1 MATKTDF
8 SETEWEQ
15 LHTGVTGAGMLV
27 AMSDRGFWDSF
38 KEAKALAKH
47 LAEAHQR
54 SDSLLVRDLA
64 GEKGTGFSVR
74 DNPTEV
80 EQETI
85 AALQGAVAT
94 LQQKAPDEL
103 DAYKHFVVDVAE
115 SVSAAAKG
123 GDEAEAA
130 EIGKI
135 KQALGS

>member
-8 SETEWEQ
+8 SETEWDQ

-27 AMSDRGFWDSF
+27 AMSDRGLWDSF
-38 KEAKALAKH
+38 KEAQALAKH
-47 LAEAHQR
+47 LADAHQR

-80 EQETI
+80 EQATI

-103 DAYKHFVVDVAE
+103 DAYKNFVVDVAQ

-123 GDEAEAA
+123 GDEVEAA
-130 EIGKI
+130 AIAKI
-135 KQALGS
+135 KQALGA

>member
-1 MATKTDF
+1 MATKSDF
-8 SETEWEQ
+8 SETEWDQ

-80 EQETI
+80 EQETM

-123 GDEAEAA
+123 GDQAEAA

>member
-27 AMSDRGFWDSF
+27 AISDRGFWDSF

-47 LAEAHQR
+47 MAEAHQR
-54 SDSLLVRDLA
+54 SDSLLVRGLA

-74 DNPTEV
+74 DNPQEI
-80 EQETI
+80 EQETV

-103 DAYKHFVVDVAE
+103 DAYRHFVVDVAE

-123 GDEAEAA
+123 GEQAEAA
-130 EIGKI
+130 EIAKI
-135 KQALGS
+135 KQALGA

>member
-85 AALQGAVAT
+85 AALQAAVAT

>member
-8 SETEWEQ
+8 SETEWDQ

-123 GDEAEAA
+123 GEQAEAA
-130 EIGKI
+130 EIAKI
-135 KQALGS
+135 KQALGA

>member
-1 MATKTDF
+1 MATKSDF
-8 SETEWEQ
+8 SESEWDQ

-80 EQETI
+80 EQETL

-103 DAYKHFVVDVAE
+103 DAYRRFVLDVAE

-130 EIGKI
+130 EIAKI
-135 KQALGS
+135 KHALGA

>member
-1 MATKTDF
+1 MATKSDF
-8 SETEWEQ
+8 SESEWDQ

-54 SDSLLVRDLA
+54 RDSLLVRDLA

-80 EQETI
+80 EQETL

-103 DAYKHFVVDVAE
+103 DAYRRFVLDVAE

-130 EIGKI
+130 EIAKI
-135 KQALGS
+135 KHALGA

>member
-8 SETEWEQ
+8 SETEWDQ

-38 KEAKALAKH
+38 KEAQALAKH
-47 LAEAHQR
+47 LADAHQR

-80 EQETI
+80 EQATI

-103 DAYKHFVVDVAE
+103 DAYKNFVVDVAQ

-123 GDEAEAA
+123 GDEVEAA
-130 EIGKI
+130 AIAKI
-135 KQALGS
+135 KQALGA

>member
-8 SETEWEQ
+8 SEAEWEQ
-15 LHTGVTGAGMLV
+15 LHTGVTGAGMMV

-74 DNPTEV
+74 DNPTEI
-80 EQETI
+80 EQETT
-85 AALQGAVAT
+85 AALQAAVAT

-103 DAYKHFVVDVAE
+103 DAYKHFVLDVAE

-130 EIGKI
+130 EIAKI
-135 KQALGS
+135 KQAMGG

>member
-1 MATKTDF
+1 
-8 SETEWEQ
+8 
-15 LHTGVTGAGMLV
+15 VTGAGMLV

-80 EQETI
+80 EQETM

-123 GDEAEAA
+123 GEQAEAA
-130 EIGKI
+130 EIAKI
-135 KQALGS
+135 KQALGA

>member
-8 SETEWEQ
+8 SETEWDQ

-47 LAEAHQR
+47 MAEAHQR

-80 EQETI
+80 EQQTI

-123 GDEAEAA
+123 GDQAEGA
-130 EIGKI
+130 EIAKI
-135 KQALGS
+135 KQALGA

>member
-8 SETEWEQ
+8 SETEWDQ

-47 LAEAHQR
+47 MAEAHQR

-123 GDEAEAA
+123 GEQAEAA
-130 EIGKI
+130 EITKI
-135 KQALGS
+135 KQALGA

>member
-8 SETEWEQ
+8 SETEWDQ

-80 EQETI
+80 EQETL

-103 DAYKHFVVDVAE
+103 DAYKQFVVDVAQ

-135 KQALGS
+135 RQALGA

>member
-8 SETEWEQ
+8 SETEWDQ

-47 LAEAHQR
+47 MAEAHQR
-54 SDSLLVRDLA
+54 SDSLLVRDLT

-80 EQETI
+80 EQQTI

-123 GDEAEAA
+123 GDQAEGA
-130 EIGKI
+130 EIAKI
-135 KQALGS
+135 KQALGA

>member
-8 SETEWEQ
+8 SETEWDQ

-38 KEAKALAKH
+38 KEAQALAKH
-47 LAEAHQR
+47 LADAHQR
-54 SDSLLVRDLA
+54 SDRLLVRDLA

-80 EQETI
+80 EQATI

-103 DAYKHFVVDVAE
+103 DAYKNFVVDVAQ

-123 GDEAEAA
+123 GDEVEAA
-130 EIGKI
+130 AIAKI
-135 KQALGS
+135 KQALGA

>member
-8 SETEWEQ
+8 SETEWDQ

-123 GDEAEAA
+123 GEQAEAA
-130 EIGKI
+130 EITKI
-135 KQALGS
+135 KQALGA